1 MAPKNYD
8 YEYINN
14 KNEFKETMKCK
25 GIHKNLLTPEM
36 YENEAPCEVQMSGLK
51 KKCVRLTHADE
62 DNGVTNF
69 SVCAFTQTR
78 TFYKNVWNA
87 ENFVNGEWFP
97 QNYKHNV

>member
-1 MAPKNYD
+1 
-8 YEYINN
+8 
-14 KNEFKETMKCK
+14 
-25 GIHKNLLTPEM
+25 M

-69 SVCAFTQTR
+69 SVCSFTQTR
-78 TFYKNVWNA
+78 TFYKHVWNA